1 MAEIINI
8 EKFISENK
16 WQQVT
21 NPRMFDIN
29 PRTKESIPTKDGLFS
44 YEIFG
49 PKHTELRNTK
59 WGYVNLGTEIL
70 HPVALDIM
78 DLVSGVFSKIMMR
91 KVKYRLEKGILVPDP
106 ENGRWG
112 LAFIKEIMDK
122 IDWTKIPNYENKK
135 KYIEKLKEAHRNKTM
150 YINKWIIE
158 PAGFRDFSVR
168 DGRVIYDEVN
178 DLYKTLIAATQNAVN
193 NKYANYL
200 LGNRDLEQAV
210 AKETIIQKH
219 VDDIHNYFINRLSGK
234 SGLIRGAMIKKRT
247 DFAAR
252 LVASALP
259 EIPPLSATIPWGA
272 LLNLFAPFVIHEIE
286 KDPKF
291 KKQLTGSSDYVSIE
305 DYSNLFQYI
314 FRNMA
319 TVSREK
325 PQIKNRLIE
334 ILRDQ
339 IEKNGLKVQIKRDP
353 AFGDVSHWVCYPII
367 DTRDVYNIGMNS
379 LYYSPI
385 GGDSMNTRTVIYYN
399 KPLGLNGNT
408 IYFENNIWGRF
419 GSLQMHYQKFFSRNQ

>member
-1 MAEIINI
+1 MAEIMNI

-21 NPRMFDIN
+21 NPKMFDIN
-29 PRTKESIPTKDGLFS
+29 PKTKESIPTRDGLFS

-78 DLVSGVFSKIMMR
+78 DLVSGAFRKIMMR
-91 KVKYRLEKGILVPDP
+91 KVKYRIDNGTLVPDP

-112 LAFIKEIMDK
+112 LTFIKEIMDK
-122 IDWTKIPNYENKK
+122 IDWSKISNYENKK
-135 KYIEKLKEAHRNKTM
+135 QYIEKLKEAHRNKTM

-158 PAGFRDFSVR
+158 PAGFRDFSIR
-168 DGRVIYDEVN
+168 DGRVIYDEIN
-178 DLYKTLIAATQNAVN
+178 DLYKSLIAATQSAVN

-200 LGNRDLEQAV
+200 LGNSDLDQSV

-219 VDDIHNYFINRLSGK
+219 VNDIHDYFINRLSGK
-234 SGLIRGAMIKKRT
+234 SGLIRGAMVKKRT

-286 KDPKF
+286 KDPSF

-305 DYSNLFQYI
+305 EYSNLFQYI
-314 FRNMA
+314 FRNMS
-319 TVSREK
+319 TVSKER

-367 DTRDVYNIGMNS
+367 DARDVYNIGMNS

-385 GGDSMNTRTVIYYN
+385 GGDSMNTRAVIYYN
-399 KPLGLNGNT
+399 RSLGLNGNT
-408 IYFENNIWGRF
+408 IHFENGVWGRF
-419 GSLQMHYQKFFSRNQ
+419 GLLDMHYQKFFSKK